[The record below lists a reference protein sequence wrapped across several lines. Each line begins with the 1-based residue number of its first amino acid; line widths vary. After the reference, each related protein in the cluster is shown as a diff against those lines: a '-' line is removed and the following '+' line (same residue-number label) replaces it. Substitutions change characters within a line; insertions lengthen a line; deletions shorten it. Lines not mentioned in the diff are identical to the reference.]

1 MNKIEPEIVYEDDEI
16 LVCHKPGG
24 IATQT
29 KRLGQQDMESLLKN
43 YRAQKGEPPYI
54 GVVHRLDQPVEGV
67 MVFAKT
73 PRAAS
78 DLSRQVRQRDFGKH
92 YLAIAPVA
100 QGKKSAG
107 VLIDYLVTDKKNN
120 VTKVVEKGTAQ
131 AQLAKLEYKMIGQTR
146 ITGCESQSAGQ
157 TQMAKQGNS
166 LASGAKTSDSEREQ
180 ALALYDILLH
190 TGRHHQIRVQ
200 FAHMGCPLF
209 GDTKYGAPEEK
220 TALAL
225 CSYRVE
231 FSHPTSGKRMDF
243 SIKPKNELFRMFEKG

>member
-1 MNKIEPEIVYEDDEI
+1 
-16 LVCHKPGG
+16 
-24 IATQT
+24 
-29 KRLGQQDMESLLKN
+29 MESLLKN

-73 PRAAS
+73 PHAAS

-100 QGKKSAG
+100 QGKKRAG

-120 VTKVVEKGTAQ
+120 VTKVMEKGIAQ
-131 AQLAKLEYKMIGQTR
+131 AQLAKLEYKIIAQTQM
-146 ITGCESQSAGQ
+146 TGRASQSAGQ
-157 TQMAKQGNS
+157 AQMAKQGDS
-166 LASGAKTSDSEREQ
+166 LASRAKTPDGEREQ
-180 ALALYDILLH
+180 VLALYDILLH

-209 GDTKYGAPEEK
+209 GDTKYGAPAENASGAPTSRASDFPRAQLHDFEIRNRPGQHSEK
-220 TALAL
+220 NALAL

-231 FSHPTSGKRMDF
+231 FVHPTSGKRMDF
-243 SIKPKNELFRMFEKG
+243 SIKPKNELFSIFKNV

>member
-1 MNKIEPEIVYEDDEI
+1 MSSPEVEILFEDDEI
-16 LVCHKPGG
+16 LVCHKPAG

-73 PRAAS
+73 PRAAA

-92 YLAIAPVA
+92 YLAVAPEPK
-100 QGKKSAG
+100 GEKREG
-107 VLIDYLVTDKKNN
+107 VLVDYLAADKKNN
-120 VTKVVEKGTAQ
+120 VTKIVDKGTAG
-131 AQLAKLEYKMIGQTR
+131 AKMAKLEYKIVAQTSVEQCGDR
-146 ITGCESQSAGQ
+146 IAGQ
-157 TQMAKQGNS
+157 GTVPDGNS
-166 LASGAKTSDSEREQ
+166 EQ

-209 GDTKYGAPEEK
+209 GDTKYGNPAGNP
-220 TALAL
+220 TLAL
-225 CSYRVE
+225 CSTRVD
-231 FSHPTSGKRMDF
+231 FVHPVSGKRMDF
-243 SIKPKNELFRMFEKG
+243 SIKPKNELFRIFEKG